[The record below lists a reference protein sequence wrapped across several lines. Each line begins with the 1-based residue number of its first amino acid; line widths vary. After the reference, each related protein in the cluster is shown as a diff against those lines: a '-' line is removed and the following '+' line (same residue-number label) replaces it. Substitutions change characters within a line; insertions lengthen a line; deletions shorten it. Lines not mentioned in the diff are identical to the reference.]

1 MSLKLYADSAFTSP
15 YALSVFVALKE
26 KSLSFEL
33 ETVDLD
39 AAANKKPAYRT
50 QALTGR
56 VPCLVHDG
64 FALTESSAISEYLDE
79 VFPAPGQ
86 RALYPAAPQERAVA
100 RQIQAWL
107 RSDLPALRTERSTHT
122 VFYQRAERPLS
133 AAAQE
138 DAERLLAAAERWI
151 QGEYLFEDWSI
162 ADTDLA
168 VMLSRLVMNGD
179 PVPQKL
185 KDYVARQ
192 WQRESVQEW
201 LKRINR

>member
-1 MSLKLYADSAFTSP
+1 MSLQLYANTSFTSP

-26 KSLSFEL
+26 KGLDFAL
-33 ETVDLD
+33 DTVDLD
-39 AAANKKPAYRT
+39 AAANKTPAYRA
-50 QALTGR
+50 QAITGR

-79 VFPAPGQ
+79 VFPAPAH
-86 RALYPAAPQERAVA
+86 RALYPAAPQQRAVA

-107 RSDLPALRTERSTHT
+107 RSDLLDLRTDRSTHT
-122 VFYQRAERPLS
+122 VFYQRAGQPLS

-138 DAERLLAAAERWI
+138 NAERLLAAADRWI
-151 QGEYLFEDWSI
+151 QGPHLFQDWSI

-168 VMLSRLVMNGD
+168 IMLSRLVMNGD

-185 KDYVARQ
+185 KDYVAGQ
-192 WQRESVQEW
+192 WQRDSVQEW

>member
-26 KSLSFEL
+26 KNLPFEL
-33 ETVDLD
+33 DTLDLD
-39 AAANKKPAYRT
+39 AAANQTPAYRS
-50 QALTGR
+50 QAATGR
-56 VPCLVHDG
+56 IPCLVHEG

-79 VFPAPGQ
+79 RFPAPAH
-86 RALYPAAPQERAVA
+86 RALYPAAPQQRAVA

-107 RSDLPALRTERSTHT
+107 RSDLLPLRAERSTHT
-122 VFYQRAERPLS
+122 VFYQRAEQPLS

-138 DAERLLAAAERWI
+138 NAERLLAAADRWI
-151 QGEYLFEDWSI
+151 QGPSLFADWSI

-168 VMLSRLVMNGD
+168 IMLSRLVMNGD

-185 KDYVARQ
+185 KDYVAAQ
-192 WQRESVQEW
+192 WQRDAVQEW